1 MKIFEVEFVY
11 DDYDKRYS
19 NDVGSTKN
27 PFRVRMMFPRNEQYN
42 SSSFWS
48 YNHRVMRDE
57 FERVHNPK
65 INGSTYERKYYIQ
78 AIRRVR

>member
-11 DDYDKRYS
+11 DDWNTAR
-19 NDVGSTKN
+19 NADVGSRKN
-27 PFRVRMMFPRNEQYN
+27 PFRVRMMYPRDKEYDN
-42 SSSFWS
+42 SYWS

>member
-11 DDYDKRYS
+11 DDWDTAR
-19 NDVGSTKN
+19 NADVGSRKN

-57 FERVHNPK
+57 FERVYNPL

>member
-1 MKIFEVEFVY
+1 
-11 DDYDKRYS
+11 
-19 NDVGSTKN
+19 
-27 PFRVRMMFPRNEQYN
+27 MMFPRDKEYDTIN
-42 SSSFWS
+42 WS

>member
-11 DDYDKRYS
+11 YNYDKKYI

-27 PFRVRMMFPRNEQYN
+27 PFRVRMMYPRNEEYDAHYW
-42 SSSFWS
+42 SS
-48 YNHRVMRDE
+48 NHRVMRDE
-57 FERVHNPK
+57 FYRVHNPL

>member
-11 DDYDKRYS
+11 YNYDKKYS

-27 PFRVRMMFPRNEQYN
+27 PFRVRMMYPRNKEYDAHYW
-42 SSSFWS
+42 SS
-48 YNHRVMRDE
+48 NHRVMRDE
-57 FERVHNPK
+57 FYRVHNPL